1 MDGEIQPHVLQ
12 EALEAGAIDD
22 DPLILDIRNSAHFEE
37 GHLPG
42 SENVPLPEL
51 PQQIDRIADADHV
64 VTVCPHGKA
73 SVKAARIVGA
83 YKDFEGT
90 IESLAGGLE
99 AWEGPVER
107 GDGQDAD
114 GDGSDATES
123 DEGPEA
129 PF

>member
-12 EALEAGAIDD
+12 EALESSANGNE
-22 DPLILDIRNSAHFEE
+22 PLILDIRNATHFEE
-37 GHLPG
+37 AHLPG

-83 YKDFEGT
+83 YQDFDGT
-90 IESLAGGLE
+90 VESLAGGLE

-107 GDGQDAD
+107 GDGEGGVDGEADA
-114 GDGSDATES
+114 SES